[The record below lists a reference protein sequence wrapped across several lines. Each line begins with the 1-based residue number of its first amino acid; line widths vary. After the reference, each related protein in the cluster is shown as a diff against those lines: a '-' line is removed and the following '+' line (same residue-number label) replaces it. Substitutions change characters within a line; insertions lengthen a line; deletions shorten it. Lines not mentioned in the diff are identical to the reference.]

1 MPLGKEVLELYNDPS
16 AIKILAVASRDSG
29 LHIIHINSMMAPDPE
44 TIILATV
51 VMQEVNKNLIEA
63 MISGELV
70 SVFAVVTA
78 VEISTAYQTR
88 CKIKEFQTTGPLY
101 DKFLDQLK
109 ARSEDLEGVWIL
121 KPVEVIDRTPGLN
134 FGKAMT

>member
-1 MPLGKEVLELYNDPS
+1 MPLRKEVLELYNDPS
-16 AIKILAVASRDSG
+16 AIKILVVVSLDSG

-51 VMQEVNKNLIEA
+51 AMHEVNKNLIEA
-63 MISGELV
+63 MTSGELV
-70 SVFAVVTA
+70 SVFAVATT
-78 VEISTAYQTR
+78 VETSTAYQTR
-88 CKIKEFQTTGPLY
+88 CKVKEFQTTGPLY

-109 ARSEDLEGVWIL
+109 VRSEDLEGVWIL

-134 FGKAMT
+134 FGKLIS